1 MVLPTVGQQTHNSEV
16 VMIEPVHISI
26 NGVEAGSISAEQ
38 YHALRRQP
46 LRDRN
51 VWLLQARVLLSAAV
65 KLAGNVLLTLPA
77 FFLAGLAMLAW
88 DQAVLVQVI
97 RSLQAATPEQIA
109 SDISTLLYWGA
120 VVYGYSSALACV
132 LKPIR
137 KYLGLRDC
145 FAEESDRLIRVA
157 IGATA
162 VGPMKAYEY
171 SANGKMRPV

>member
-1 MVLPTVGQQTHNSEV
+1 
-16 VMIEPVHISI
+16 MIEAVHISI
-26 NGVEAGSISAEQ
+26 NGVEAGSIPAEQ

-46 LRDRN
+46 MRDRN
-51 VWLLQARVLLSAAV
+51 VWLLQLRVLLTTGL
-65 KLAGNVLLTLPA
+65 KLAANVVLTLPA

-88 DQAVLVQVI
+88 DQTELVQVI
-97 RSLQAATPEQIA
+97 RTLQTATPEQIA

-120 VVYGYSSALACV
+120 ICYGYSAALGCV
-132 LKPIR
+132 WKPIR

-162 VGPMKAYEY
+162 VGPLKAYEY
-171 SANGKMRPV
+171 SANGKMRAV